1 MQVNPNNSAGEVRRT
16 ELNRPSPPE
25 VKVERDQVEFTQ
37 VTALNNALQ
46 DVPSIR
52 LEEVERA
59 KKLIQ
64 DANYP
69 PPYALVRIAR
79 LLAMNWSDESN

>member
-1 MQVNPNNSAGEVRRT
+1 MQVNPNNSPGEVSRV
-16 ELNRPSPPE
+16 EPYRPSPLAAKLE
-25 VKVERDQVEFTQ
+25 HEQTDFTH
-37 VTALNNALQ
+37 VAALNNALQ
-46 DVPSIR
+46 DVPQVR
-52 LEEVERA
+52 TEEVERA

-79 LLAMNWSDESN
+79 LLAMHWSDESE